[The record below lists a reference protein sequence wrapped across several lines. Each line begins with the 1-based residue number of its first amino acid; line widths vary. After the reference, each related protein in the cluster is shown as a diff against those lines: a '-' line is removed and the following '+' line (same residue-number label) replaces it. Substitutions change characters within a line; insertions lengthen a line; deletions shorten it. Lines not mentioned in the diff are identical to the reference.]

1 MWLDA
6 SAGEGRSDQNMHQRK
21 AMFRLLLAALLTTIA
36 TTAGAQTITCTAN
49 HTAMMQAELL
59 FGRNIDGQAGVT
71 EKAWAR
77 FLADE
82 ITPRFPD
89 GLTVYDAAGQY
100 RESPAAKIVRERSKI
115 VMILVEAGDAAM
127 QRIDEIVAAY
137 KKRFRQKS
145 VGVVIKPACVSFH
158 AS

>member
-1 MWLDA
+1 M
-6 SAGEGRSDQNMHQRK
+6 RN
-21 AMFRLLLAALLTTIA
+21 LLLAALISIVA
-36 TTAGAQTITCTAN
+36 AQASAQTITCTTN

-59 FGRNIDGQAGVT
+59 FGRNIDGRHGVT
-71 EKAWAR
+71 QTAWAR
-77 FLADE
+77 FLAEE

-100 RESPAAKIVRERSKI
+100 RENPAAKIVRERSKI
-115 VMILVEAGDAAM
+115 VMILAEAGDAAM

-137 KKRFRQKS
+137 KRRFRQKS

>member
-1 MWLDA
+1 VPPF
-6 SAGEGRSDQNMHQRK
+6 SDQDMCRRNIMRV
-21 AMFRLLLAALLTTIA
+21 LLAALMTIVA
-36 TTAGAQTITCTAN
+36 AQASAQSITCTAN

-59 FGRNIDGQAGVT
+59 FGRNIEGRQGVT
-71 EKAWAR
+71 DKAWAR

-127 QRIDEIVAAY
+127 QRIDEIVGAY

>member
-1 MWLDA
+1 M
-6 SAGEGRSDQNMHQRK
+6 S
-21 AMFRLLLAALLTTIA
+21 RLLLAALMIIVA
-36 TTAGAQTITCTAN
+36 AQAAAQTITCAAN

-59 FGRNIDGQAGVT
+59 FGRNIDGRHGVT

-100 RESPAAKIVRERSKI
+100 RENPAAKIVRERSKI
-115 VMILVEAGDAAM
+115 VMILVEGGDPAM
-127 QRIDEIVAAY
+127 QRIDQIVGAY

>member
-1 MWLDA
+1 M
-6 SAGEGRSDQNMHQRK
+6 
-21 AMFRLLLAALLTTIA
+21 RLLLAALITIVA
-36 TTAGAQTITCTAN
+36 AQARAQTITCTAN
-49 HTAMMQAELL
+49 HTSMMQAELL
-59 FGRNIDGQAGVT
+59 FGRNIGGRPGVT
-71 EKAWAR
+71 ETAWAR

-127 QRIDEIVAAY
+127 TRIDEIVDAY

-158 AS
+158 AN

>member
-1 MWLDA
+1 MSRVLVVA
-6 SAGEGRSDQNMHQRK
+6 
-21 AMFRLLLAALLTTIA
+21 LAVMIA
-36 TTAGAQTITCTAN
+36 AQADAQTITCTAN
-49 HTAMMQAELL
+49 HNAMMQAELL
-59 FGRNIDGQAGVT
+59 FGRNIDGRPGVT

-100 RESPAAKIVRERSKI
+100 RESPAAKVVRERSKI

-127 QRIDEIVAAY
+127 QRIDEIVGAY

-145 VGVVIKPACVSFH
+145 VGVVVKPACVSFH

>member
-1 MWLDA
+1 M
-6 SAGEGRSDQNMHQRK
+6 RH
-21 AMFRLLLAALLTTIA
+21 LLLAVLTTIVA
-36 TTAGAQTITCTAN
+36 TQASAQTIACTAN

-59 FGRNIDGQAGVT
+59 FGRNIDGRHGVT

-77 FLADE
+77 FLAEE

-100 RESPAAKIVRERSKI
+100 RENPAAKIVRERSKI
-115 VMILVEAGDAAM
+115 VMILVEGGDPAM
-127 QRIDEIVAAY
+127 QRIDQIVGAY

>member
-1 MWLDA
+1 M
-6 SAGEGRSDQNMHQRK
+6 
-21 AMFRLLLAALLTTIA
+21 RLLLAALITIVA
-36 TTAGAQTITCTAN
+36 AQARAQTITCTAN
-49 HTAMMQAELL
+49 HTSMMQAELL
-59 FGRNIDGQAGVT
+59 FGRNIGGRPGVT
-71 EKAWAR
+71 ETAWAR

-115 VMILVEAGDAAM
+115 VMILIEAGDAAM
-127 QRIDEIVAAY
+127 TRIDEIVDAY

-158 AS
+158 AN

>member
-1 MWLDA
+1 MSRVLVVA
-6 SAGEGRSDQNMHQRK
+6 
-21 AMFRLLLAALLTTIA
+21 LAVMIA
-36 TTAGAQTITCTAN
+36 AQADAQTITCTAN
-49 HTAMMQAELL
+49 HNAMMQAELL
-59 FGRNIDGQAGVT
+59 FGRNIDGRPGVT

-100 RESPAAKIVRERSKI
+100 RESPAAKVVRERSKI

-127 QRIDEIVAAY
+127 QRIDEIVGAY

>member
-1 MWLDA
+1 MSRVLVVA
-6 SAGEGRSDQNMHQRK
+6 
-21 AMFRLLLAALLTTIA
+21 LAVMIA
-36 TTAGAQTITCTAN
+36 AQADAQTITCTAN
-49 HTAMMQAELL
+49 HNAMMQAELL
-59 FGRNIDGQAGVT
+59 FGRNIDGRPGVT

-127 QRIDEIVAAY
+127 QRIDEIVGAY

-145 VGVVIKPACVSFH
+145 VGVVVKPACVSFH

>member
-1 MWLDA
+1 MRGPVVALVV
-6 SAGEGRSDQNMHQRK
+6 MI
-21 AMFRLLLAALLTTIA
+21 AAQA
-36 TTAGAQTITCTAN
+36 NAQTITCTAN
-49 HTAMMQAELL
+49 HNAMMQAELL
-59 FGRNIDGQAGVT
+59 FGRNIDGRLGVT

-100 RESPAAKIVRERSKI
+100 RESPATKIVRERSKI
-115 VMILVEAGDAAM
+115 VMILVEVGDAAM
-127 QRIDEIVAAY
+127 QRIDEIVGAY

-158 AS
+158 TS

>member
-1 MWLDA
+1 MSIMRVLV
-6 SAGEGRSDQNMHQRK
+6 
-21 AMFRLLLAALLTTIA
+21 AAVFLMVA
-36 TTAGAQTITCTAN
+36 ARANAQTIACTAN
-49 HTAMMQAELL
+49 HTSMMQAELL
-59 FGRNIDGQAGVT
+59 FGRNIDGRLGVT

-77 FLADE
+77 FLAQE

-100 RESPAAKIVRERSKI
+100 RENPAAKIVRERSKI

-127 QRIDEIVAAY
+127 RRIDEIADAY

>member
-1 MWLDA
+1 M
-6 SAGEGRSDQNMHQRK
+6 RN
-21 AMFRLLLAALLTTIA
+21 LLLAALISIVA
-36 TTAGAQTITCTAN
+36 AQASAQTITCTAN

-59 FGRNIDGQAGVT
+59 FGRNIGGRLGVT

-100 RESPAAKIVRERSKI
+100 RENPAAKIVRERSKI
-115 VMILVEAGDAAM
+115 VMILAEAGDAAM
-127 QRIDEIVAAY
+127 ARIDEIVEAY